1 METWIGL
8 IVIIAVFLLVQR
20 LRFRSLVAA
29 GRALGFTVTAGPTLD
44 QRNAW
49 TELAR
54 HVHSHV
60 PTSWGASAEGRVQGQ
75 PVRMQEQEIRRTING
90 NREWHTLVVLDLA
103 DTTLP
108 EFTLQ
113 RSGGTPLLRQVMAP
127 MVDPLVRALG
137 GDPTPAAPG
146 AGVASIAADAAFCA
160 RWQVSGADTQG
171 LERFF
176 DAATRAKILA
186 LELDGE
192 LGGGGSTLA
201 WFAPCALKP
210 SQLPQLIDGAQR
222 LRGAFGGDAET
233 PGLQT

>member
-1 METWIGL
+1 METFIGL

-29 GRALGFTVTAGPTLD
+29 GQALGFTVTAGPTLE
-44 QRNAW
+44 QRETW

-60 PTSWGASAEGRVQGQ
+60 PTSWGPSAEGWVNGQ
-75 PVRMQEQEIRRTING
+75 PVRMQAQEIRRTING
-90 NREWHTLVVLDLA
+90 NREWHTLVILDLA
-103 DTTLP
+103 NTTLP
-108 EFTLQ
+108 AFTLQ

-146 AGVASIAADAAFCA
+146 AGIASIAADAAFCA
-160 RWQVSGADTQG
+160 RWQLSGTDTQA
-171 LERFF
+171 LEHFF

-186 LELDGE
+186 LELEGE
-192 LGGGGSTLA
+192 LGGSGSTLA
-201 WFAPCALKP
+201 WLAPCALSS
-210 SQLPQLIDGAQR
+210 SQLPRLIEGAQQ
-222 LRGAFGGDAET
+222 LRAAFGGVQI
-233 PGLQT
+233 G